1 MGEEGFSEEPEL
13 NNDQNIKVE
22 DRELQVAGRFKY
34 FLYVWM
40 DITPEKSLDMVEH
53 YHLELTENFYEQY
66 PKPPIRLI
74 LKRQQLL
81 MVKFNNCLA
90 KGFSIRLT
98 LVMIRM
104 SLPFFLRKKKNG
116 SYRLI
121 LNLKGLNASIEY

>member
-81 MVKFNNCLA
+81 MVKFYNA
-90 KGFSIRLT
+90 KGQR
-98 LVMIRM
+98 
-104 SLPFFLRKKKNG
+104 G
-116 SYRLI
+116 SQ
-121 LNLKGLNASIEY
+121 SD